1 MKNALTAVYP
11 GTFDPMTMGHFDL
24 IERSAAIFERVVVA
38 VAGVSAKAGR
48 LFTIE
53 ERTAMAREAIESA
66 GLRNVE
72 VAILDCLLID
82 FCRKQNIRVVVRG
95 LRAYSDF
102 EYEFQMALTNRKLA
116 PEVETLFLMPNEEH
130 SYITASTVRE
140 VARYG
145 GDTSPFVPPA
155 VQIRLENH
163 FETHPEQRVRTG
175 GAIGNSGAFDR

>member
-1 MKNALTAVYP
+1 MKMLTAVYP

-24 IERSAAIFERVVVA
+24 IARSAAIFGRVIVA
-38 VAGVSAKAGR
+38 VAGVSAKASR
-48 LFTIE
+48 VFTIE
-53 ERTAMAREAIESA
+53 ERMQMAREVITDA
-66 GLRNVE
+66 GLENVE
-72 VAILDCLLID
+72 VAVLDSLLID
-82 FCRKQNIRVVVRG
+82 FCRKQGVRVVVRG

-145 GDTSPFVPPA
+145 GDTSPFVPA
-155 VQIRLENH
+155 VVQGWLMRYFDE
-163 FETHPEQRVRTG
+163 HPEQRIRTG